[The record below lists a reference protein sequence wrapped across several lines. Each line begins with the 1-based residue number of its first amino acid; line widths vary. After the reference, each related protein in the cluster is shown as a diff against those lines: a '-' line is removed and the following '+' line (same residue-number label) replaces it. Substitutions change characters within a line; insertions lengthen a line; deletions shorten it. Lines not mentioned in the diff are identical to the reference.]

1 MTDISANEDDDLLWG
16 NEEGSH
22 RTINFNP
29 IAPIKQTLKEK
40 KKRRKSQDPSLKVL
54 MYQLIIWSSDWRAE
68 VRLPVAQSNRSA
80 ELISTACVWGE
91 GGRGGGG

>member
-40 KKRRKSQDPSLKVL
+40 
-54 MYQLIIWSSDWRAE
+54 
-68 VRLPVAQSNRSA
+68 NR
-80 ELISTACVWGE
+80 GE
-91 GGRGGGG
+91 KARIPL